1 MTDQTQRPPGAPIR
15 VALVDDQALVRTGFR
30 LVLEAEDGIEVVGEA
45 GDGLAAL
52 RLAAET
58 EIDVLLMD
66 VRMPGMDGIAAT
78 AAVTA
83 GHPSTRVIVLTTFDL
98 DEYAFAAIRAGASG
112 FLLKDVRPEELVTA
126 ITTVSAG
133 DAALSPR
140 VTRRM
145 LELFA
150 SEVPAAGGAAETAGG
165 PPATGASAVAA
176 RHADPR
182 LGALTA
188 REHEILLA
196 IAEGLNN
203 GELAERFFLSEST
216 VKTHVG
222 RVLQKLGARDRVQ
235 LVILAYEHGLLDAPG
250 GARKPR

>member
-1 MTDQTQRPPGAPIR
+1 MTDQPQSPGAAIR

-30 LVLEAEDGIEVVGEA
+30 LVLEAQDGIEVVGEA
-45 GDGLAAL
+45 GDGRAAL
-52 RLAAET
+52 HLAGQT

-78 AAVTA
+78 AALTA
-83 GHPSTRVIVLTTFDL
+83 EHPSTRVIVLTTFDL

-112 FLLKDVRPEELVTA
+112 FLLKDVRPDELVTA
-126 ITTVSAG
+126 ITTVAAG
-133 DAALSPR
+133 DATLSPR

-150 SEVPAAGGAAETAGG
+150 SEVPAPGGAATA
-165 PPATGASAVAA
+165 ARADRTSAVDP
-176 RHADPR
+176 RRGADPR

-203 GELAERFFLSEST
+203 GELAERYFLSEST

-235 LVILAYEHGLLDAPG
+235 LVILAYEHGLLDAPSG
-250 GARKPR
+250 VRKPR